1 MTSSLIDLLGGGGE
15 AAAGGLVP
23 GERLAG
29 FGEGGLDAS
38 GVDRRSVAG
47 EIAAADPPGPGVAEL
62 EGVVVGVLFVVDQYG
77 PVTRPG
83 EGKRVRGVFGP
94 AEDGYGCL
102 GGVVVHGL
110 GELVHGLG
118 HAEVA
123 VFAFEDESGL
133 LAAGVLGVDGDQVVA
148 FLGAGQAG
156 SPAYRLGDFSAP
168 LSDGPQAVL
177 GHRLVGKPLAGG
189 ALRGSCSPP
198 TRSDGYSQFSE
209 LLVLVASHLLHG
221 L

>member
-15 AAAGGLVP
+15 AAPGGLVP

-83 EGKRVRGVFGP
+83 EGNRVPVVFVPPKAPYSSLP
-94 AEDGYGCL
+94 ASVSY
-102 GGVVVHGL
+102 
-110 GELVHGLG
+110 
-118 HAEVA
+118 
-123 VFAFEDESGL
+123 
-133 LAAGVLGVDGDQVVA
+133 
-148 FLGAGQAG
+148 
-156 SPAYRLGDFSAP
+156 
-168 LSDGPQAVL
+168 
-177 GHRLVGKPLAGG
+177 PLAHPTLPP
-189 ALRGSCSPP
+189 ALPYLP
-198 TRSDGYSQFSE
+198 
-209 LLVLVASHLLHG
+209 
-221 L
+221 